1 MHYIILSYLALS
13 LHFLFTM
20 KKVVIIGAGFA
31 GLSAAIAL
39 QKELSIKVTLI
50 DRYENTHFRPLLPD
64 LISSRIS
71 PRYLQ
76 YPIIQLRDACGF
88 QFVCDNVNTI
98 DFEKKTVLCTN
109 QSVDYDILIVASGS
123 CTPMPPTESL
133 CKYAHRVDTI
143 QDALFIA
150 DSIRTGDFNQFVIC
164 GGGYTGVEIASQLS
178 KLVNTHYTDKKV
190 TIIEILGSLVNT
202 LPRWMQKYTEEHLRK
217 SGVEI
222 FLNTKLK
229 SISDRHL
236 EMSDGTTIDNAFLIW
251 STGLKASPLTAAL
264 DVPKDPSGRIIVDS
278 NLKFRDHCFSIG
290 DSASFKLR
298 SLVVRMSVQASI
310 IQGINTA
317 KNVVREIN
325 GKSLKKYRPFDPGF
339 IIPMTGNVACG
350 EVMGYNVKGLVANYL
365 HYLLSA
371 YRSYG
376 IQNRLG
382 IIAAVFKK

>member
-1 MHYIILSYLALS
+1 
-13 LHFLFTM
+13 M

-31 GLSAAIAL
+31 GLTAAIAL
-39 QKELSIKVTLI
+39 QRELSIQVTLI
-50 DRYENTHFRPLLPD
+50 DRNQNTFFRPLLPD
-64 LISSRIS
+64 LISNRIS
-71 PRYLQ
+71 ARYLQ
-76 YPIIQLRDACGF
+76 YPILQLRDTCGF
-88 QFVCDNVNTI
+88 QFVCDNVNAI
-98 DFEKKTVLCTN
+98 DFDKKIVLCKN
-109 QSVDYDILIVASGS
+109 ESIDYDVLIVACGS
-123 CTPMPPTESL
+123 STPIPPAESL

-150 DSIRTGDFNQFVIC
+150 DSILTGGFNHFVIC

-178 KLVNTHYTDKKV
+178 KLVNTHYIDKKV
-190 TIIEILGSLVNT
+190 VIIEMLDSLVNT

-251 STGLKASPLTAAL
+251 STGLKASPLTAAI
-264 DVPKDPSGRIIVDS
+264 DAPKDPSGRIIVDS
-278 NLKFRDHCFSIG
+278 NLKFKEHCFAIG
-290 DSASFKLR
+290 DSAAFKQRNETL
-298 SLVVRMSVQASI
+298 RMSVQASI
-310 IQGINTA
+310 SQGINTA
-317 KNVVREIN
+317 KNVIREIN
-325 GKSLKKYRPFDPGF
+325 GKPLENYSPFDPGF

-350 EVMGYNVKGLVANYL
+350 EVFGFNVTGIVANYL

-382 IIAAVFKK
+382 VISAAFK